1 MKDTSF
7 LEQTAFASEEAEAL
21 RITGDSLRA
30 TAEALAT
37 PVPLTRSRRTS
48 PVGIFTISALLSLT
62 LLVALAIF
70 FWRVERDWQYHLSG
84 DALLQEQLQA
94 ALERDQVRSY
104 SPEVG
109 TMVRT
114 VREHTEHLLE
124 HTREIQHSEANLTR
138 HILLLLVAMVVTWS
152 VGMLFLHGS
161 LRGEREAMAA
171 AGRARAETEASNRRL
186 AVANLKLSEAVTTAR
201 TNAFSAELANRAKS
215 EFLAN
220 MSHEIRTPMNGIIGM
235 SSLLGDTD
243 LDAEQREYLD
253 AVQASSANLLTVIND
268 ILDFSKIEA
277 GKLDLDP
284 CEFSLQDLVHDSLR
298 GLAMQAQRK
307 GLEIVSFV
315 DPALPDS
322 LVGDPV
328 RLGQILINLVG
339 NAVKFTEEGEI
350 VLRAEAGKQSEDSLE
365 LHVSVADTGIG
376 IPAEEL
382 TRVFDAFEQADS
394 SVTKRFGGT
403 GLGLSISRALAEMMS
418 GRLWVESTS
427 GQGSTFHLSVRLRAG
442 AANGVA
448 PASLSGRPLVLAARS
463 ASCRELL
470 GRSLSAAGAVVSVC
484 ADLDAAAAQVG
495 ATVDTAPLLLI
506 DHALAASDGGGR
518 VLRQILAGDTD
529 QAQRSW
535 LLAGVTELGQAR
547 QLARALALR
556 GSLRKPAHLGQL
568 LQLLAEKPDAGE
580 ATPAAPAAAR
590 PQVVPGEASVG
601 LRVLLAEDNA
611 VSRRLACRVLEKD
624 GHRVLQAQN
633 GLEALSLLEREPV
646 DLILMDV
653 QMPEMDGFAATRE
666 LRRREQS
673 TGRHLPVLALTAHAM
688 SGDEE
693 RCLAA
698 GMDGYVIKPFKT
710 EELLARIRA
719 LCAKPAAAA
728 PPAPAPVEVPDL
740 VLQLSGLE
748 PRG

>member
-1 MKDTSF
+1 MRVAG
-7 LEQTAFASEEAEAL
+7 E
-21 RITGDSLRA
+21 SLRDSSKQSP
-30 TAEALAT
+30 T
-37 PVPLTRSRRTS
+37 PGAPAPPRRSS
-48 PVGIFTISALLSLT
+48 PAGIFTISALLSLT
-62 LLVALAIF
+62 LLITLAVF

-94 ALERDQVRSY
+94 ALEREQARSQ

-109 TMVRT
+109 SMVRI

-124 HTREIQHSEANLTR
+124 HTREIQRSEANLTR
-138 HILLLLVAMVVTWS
+138 HILLLLVAMIVTWS

-161 LRGEREAMAA
+161 LRGERKALAV

-186 AVANLKLSEAVTTAR
+186 AVANLRLSDAVTTAS
-201 TNAFSAELANRAKS
+201 TNALSAELANRAKS

-235 SSLLGDTD
+235 SSLLADTD
-243 LDAEQREYLD
+243 LDAEQREYVD
-253 AVQASSANLLTVIND
+253 AVQVSSANLLTVIND

-277 GKLDLDP
+277 GKLELDP
-284 CEFSLQDLVHDSLR
+284 CEFSLHDLVHDTLR

-315 DPALPDS
+315 DPALPDN
-322 LVGDPV
+322 LIGDPV

-339 NAVKFTEEGEI
+339 NAVKFTEQGEI
-350 VLRAEAGKQSEDSLE
+350 VLRAEAGKQSDNALE

-403 GLGLSISRALAEMMS
+403 GLGLSISRALAEMMN
-418 GRLWVESTS
+418 GRLWVESRS

-442 AANGVA
+442 ATIAAA
-448 PASLSGRPLVLAARS
+448 PAALGGRSLVLAMRS
-463 ASCRELL
+463 ASYQELL
-470 GRSLSAAGAVVSVC
+470 GRSLSAAGAAVSVC
-484 ADLDAAAAQVG
+484 ADLDTAAAQVS
-495 ATVDTAPLLLI
+495 AAVDTAPLLLI
-506 DHALAASDGGGR
+506 DHALAAADGGR
-518 VLRQILAGDTD
+518 ALRQILAGDED

-535 LLAGVTELGQAR
+535 LLAGVNELGQAR

-556 GSLRKPAHLGQL
+556 GSLRKPAHMGQL
-568 LQLLAEKPDAGE
+568 LHLLADEPGE
-580 ATPAAPAAAR
+580 GGAKPAAPAAVRTQPMPA
-590 PQVVPGEASVG
+590 EAGVG
-601 LRVLLAEDNA
+601 LRILLAEDNA
-611 VSRRLACRVLEKD
+611 VNRRLACRVLEKD
-624 GHRVLQAQN
+624 GHQVLPAQN
-633 GLEALSLLEREPV
+633 GREVLSLLEREQV

-666 LRRREQS
+666 LRRREQT

-698 GMDGYVIKPFKT
+698 GMDGYVIKPFKA
-710 EELLARIRA
+710 EELLSRIRA
-719 LCAKPAAAA
+719 LCAQLAPAA
-728 PPAPAPVEVPDL
+728 PPAPAPAEVPDL